1 MTERARGRALGAV
14 LSGTYFAVSLFL
26 PPSGRA
32 QQQSSSRKVRRPT
45 STTTKV
51 PGGKWYTFRGPD
63 NDFTLDFPS
72 GPKRVEDVQGPVTV
86 LRRYALT
93 FENIYFEVSI
103 QDTGG
108 APGSPEANELS
119 PKYEQNMA
127 ELLAEDGTKI
137 VQIRRLSKGSYEME
151 LWFPSLDK
159 DGYHHGLRRGAIRNG
174 RQYHY
179 GCNSLIIGREVNRDV
194 CRRFFNSFRIIG
206 RPQ

>member
-1 MTERARGRALGAV
+1 M
-14 LSGTYFAVSLFL
+14 YFAVLFL
-26 PPSGRA
+26 LPTSEHA
-32 QQQSSSRKVRRPT
+32 QQQNSSRKARHPT
-45 STTTKV
+45 SITTKV
-51 PGGKWYTFRGPD
+51 PGAKWYTFRGPD

-72 GPKRVEDVQGPVTV
+72 RPKRVEDVQGPVTV
-86 LRRYALT
+86 VRRYALT

-108 APGSPEANELS
+108 APGSSEANELS
-119 PKYEQNMA
+119 PNYEQNMA
-127 ELLAEDGTKI
+127 RLLGEDGTKI

-151 LWFPSLDK
+151 LWFPSLHK

-179 GCNSLIIGREVNRDV
+179 GCNSIIIGREVNRGV
-194 CRRFFNSFRIIG
+194 CHRFFNSFRIIG